1 MSRRYYIEMNNNP
14 FPTRNKTLR
23 RSAPTDLSGIRVRT
37 DYAVNENLQRLLDSE
52 SSTAYKK
59 PWHRLER
66 GLRINRIRLFCQE
79 MMEKR
84 QLKQVETDALFA
96 LLIKALDKKIL
107 NSKTAVIYDVETEK
121 ITEIKHLVMH
131 QNAEGNVLFQIVE
144 KRNAVTFRK
153 KQGAVDE
160 TLGTAQS
167 SGTAQSPDA
176 DVK

>member
-1 MSRRYYIEMNNNP
+1 MNANP

-23 RSAPTDLSGIRVRT
+23 RSTTDLSGTRVKV

-52 SSTAYKK
+52 ATTAYKK

-66 GLRINRIRLFCQE
+66 GLRINRIRIFCQD

-84 QLKQVETDALFA
+84 KLKQTETDALFS
-96 LLIKALDKKIL
+96 LLLKALDKKTL
-107 NSKTAVIYDVETEK
+107 NSKTAVIYDMETEK

-131 QNAEGNVLFQIVE
+131 ENAEGGVLFQIVE

-153 KQGAVDE
+153 KAAPAPIDPVIAAAA
-160 TLGTAQS
+160 LS
-167 SGTAQSPDA
+167 STTEST
-176 DVK
+176 

>member
-1 MSRRYYIEMNNNP
+1 MSRISNMNNNP

-23 RSAPTDLSGIRVRT
+23 RSTTSDLSGARVRT

-52 SSTAYKK
+52 ATTAYKK

-66 GLRINRIRLFCQE
+66 GLRINRIRQFCQD

-84 QLKQVETDALFA
+84 QLKQTETDALFT
-96 LLIKALDKKIL
+96 LLIKALDKKVL
-107 NSKTAVIYDVETEK
+107 NSKTAVTYDVDTEK
-121 ITEIKHLVMH
+121 ISEIKHLVMH

-153 KQGAVDE
+153 KAGSAAGSAAVDP
-160 TLGTAQS
+160 TLSA
-167 SGTAQSPDA
+167 DA
-176 DVK
+176 ESK

>member
-1 MSRRYYIEMNNNP
+1 MNNNP

-23 RSAPTDLSGIRVRT
+23 RSTASDLSGARVRT

-52 SSTAYKK
+52 ATTAYKK

-66 GLRINRIRLFCQE
+66 GLRINRIRQFCQD

-84 QLKQVETDALFA
+84 QLKQTETDALFA
-96 LLIKALDKKIL
+96 LLIKALDKKVL
-107 NSKTAVIYDVETEK
+107 NSKTAVTYDVDTEK
-121 ITEIKHLVMH
+121 ISEIKHLVMH

-153 KQGAVDE
+153 KAGASVADP
-160 TLGTAQS
+160 TLSA
-167 SGTAQSPDA
+167 DA
-176 DVK
+176 ESK

>member
-1 MSRRYYIEMNNNP
+1 MNANP

-23 RSAPTDLSGIRVRT
+23 RSAATDLSGARVKV

-52 SSTAYKK
+52 ATTAYKK

-66 GLRINRIRLFCQE
+66 GLRINRIRLFCQD

-84 QLKQVETDALFA
+84 KLKQPETDALFS
-96 LLIKALDKKIL
+96 LLLKALDKKTL
-107 NSKTAVIYDVETEK
+107 NSKTAVIYDMETEK

-131 QNAEGNVLFQIVE
+131 ENAEGTVVFQIVE

-153 KQGAVDE
+153 KSAPAPTIDPV
-160 TLGTAQS
+160 TAAAALS
-167 SGTAQSPDA
+167 STTEST
-176 DVK
+176 

>member
-1 MSRRYYIEMNNNP
+1 
-14 FPTRNKTLR
+14 
-23 RSAPTDLSGIRVRT
+23 
-37 DYAVNENLQRLLDSE
+37 
-52 SSTAYKK
+52 
-59 PWHRLER
+59 
-66 GLRINRIRLFCQE
+66 

-160 TLGTAQS
+160 TLVPGTAQS
-167 SGTAQSPDA
+167 LDA
-176 DVK
+176 EVK